1 MDPFIIG
8 TPEYLAP
15 ELIEKQDEGSNYGFK
30 SDMWAL
36 GVIIFS
42 LLCGRHPFDEPKRNI
57 LFQKI
62 QYCDYEFLPNSIW
75 DNISNECIELIE
87 NLLEPNPMKRFSPEQ
102 ALK

>member
-15 ELIEKQDEGSNYGFK
+15 ELISGSKENDSNTFSFK

-42 LLCGRHPFDEPKRNI
+42 LLSGKHPFDEPKRDV
-57 LFQKI
+57 LF
-62 QYCDYEFLPNSIW
+62 
-75 DNISNECIELIE
+75 
-87 NLLEPNPMKRFSPEQ
+87 
-102 ALK
+102 